1 MTRIATA
8 LPPAENNRINRIE
21 SEMNSEKGCPGR
33 NIKAKQ
39 EPPAVCGTRIFS
51 EGKLEEDLRAET
63 VKWQEKAQDL
73 YEKVSGDGEFLE
85 NVSAYIRD
93 CQYFLEKGDLIRAF
107 EAVIWAWAWMEIG
120 LEKGL
125 LRQRE

>member
-1 MTRIATA
+1 M
-8 LPPAENNRINRIE
+8 NR
-21 SEMNSEKGCPGR
+21 EKGCPGR
-33 NIKAKQ
+33 NIEEAHKPSPFCSPRRSK
-39 EPPAVCGTRIFS
+39 

-63 VKWQEKAQDL
+63 VKWQKKAEEL

-125 LRQRE
+125 LQQRE

>member
-1 MTRIATA
+1 
-8 LPPAENNRINRIE
+8 
-21 SEMNSEKGCPGR
+21 MNTQKGCPGR
-33 NIKAKQ
+33 NIEEAQKSSPICSSRGSTQ
-39 EPPAVCGTRIFS
+39 
-51 EGKLEEDLRAET
+51 GKLEEDLRAET
-63 VKWQEKAQDL
+63 VKWQKKAEDL
-73 YEKVSGDGEFLE
+73 YEKVSGDGGFLE

-125 LRQRE
+125 LQQSE

>member
-1 MTRIATA
+1 M
-8 LPPAENNRINRIE
+8 NR
-21 SEMNSEKGCPGR
+21 EKGCPGR
-33 NIKAKQ
+33 NIKAAQ
-39 EPPAVCGTRIFS
+39 EPAAVCGTRRCS
-51 EGKLEEDLRAET
+51 EGKLEEDLRVET
-63 VKWQEKAQDL
+63 EKWQKKAQDL
-73 YEKVSGDGEFLE
+73 YENVSGDREFLE

-125 LRQRE
+125 LQHRE

>member
-1 MTRIATA
+1 M
-8 LPPAENNRINRIE
+8 NR
-21 SEMNSEKGCPGR
+21 EKGCQGR
-33 NIKAKQ
+33 NIEEAQK
-39 EPPAVCGTRIFS
+39 PTPVCSSRRST

-63 VKWQEKAQDL
+63 VKWQKKAQDL
-73 YEKVSGDGEFLE
+73 YEKVSGDGEFSE

-93 CQYFLEKGDLIRAF
+93 CQFFLEKGDLIRAF

-125 LRQRE
+125 LQQRERIAKDEFR

>member
-1 MTRIATA
+1 M
-8 LPPAENNRINRIE
+8 NR
-21 SEMNSEKGCPGR
+21 EKGCPGR
-33 NIKAKQ
+33 NIEEAQK
-39 EPPAVCGTRIFS
+39 PSPICSSRRST
-51 EGKLEEDLRAET
+51 EGKLEEDLRIET
-63 VKWQEKAQDL
+63 VKWQKKAEDL
-73 YEKVSGDGEFLE
+73 YEKVSGDGDFRE

-125 LRQRE
+125 LQQSE